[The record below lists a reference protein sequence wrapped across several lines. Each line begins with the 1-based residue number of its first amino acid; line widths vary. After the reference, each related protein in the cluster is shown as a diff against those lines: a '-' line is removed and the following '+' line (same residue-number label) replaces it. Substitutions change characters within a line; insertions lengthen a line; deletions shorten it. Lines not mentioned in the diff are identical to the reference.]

1 MYNLRE
7 RVGLRNM
14 RRVTK
19 IKIIIFIVLVF
30 LYNMLKQFVSPL
42 IANELAMNQMQN
54 TIDSNLWIQLYTY
67 ISNYSILIFIIITI
81 LFFSKDIVNLI
92 NKNNNKK
99 ENQDEEI

>member
-1 MYNLRE
+1 
-7 RVGLRNM
+7 M

-54 TIDSNLWIQLYTY
+54 TIDSNSWIQLYTY
-67 ISNYSILIFIIITI
+67 FSNYSVLIFIVIAI
-81 LFFSKDIVNLI
+81 LLFNKDIVNLI
-92 NKNNNKK
+92 NKNNKK

>member
-1 MYNLRE
+1 
-7 RVGLRNM
+7 M

-67 ISNYSILIFIIITI
+67 FSNYSVLIFIVIAI
-81 LFFSKDIVNLI
+81 LLFNKDIVNLI

>member
-1 MYNLRE
+1 
-7 RVGLRNM
+7 M

-67 ISNYSILIFIIITI
+67 ISNYSILIFIIIAI

>member
-1 MYNLRE
+1 
-7 RVGLRNM
+7 M
-14 RRVTK
+14 RRVIK

-42 IANELAMNQMQN
+42 IANSLAMNQIQN
-54 TIDSNLWIQLYTY
+54 TVDSNLWIQLYTY
-67 ISNYSILIFIIITI
+67 FSNYSVLIFIVIAI
-81 LFFSKDIVNLI
+81 LLFNKDIVNLI

>member
-1 MYNLRE
+1 MKK
-7 RVGLRNM
+7 
-14 RRVTK
+14 VTK

-67 ISNYSILIFIIITI
+67 FSNYSILIFIIIAI
-81 LFFSKDIVNLI
+81 LLFNKDIVNLI
-92 NKNNNKK
+92 NKNNNNKK

>member
-1 MYNLRE
+1 
-7 RVGLRNM
+7 M

-42 IANELAMNQMQN
+42 IANSLAINQMQN

-67 ISNYSILIFIIITI
+67 FSNYSVLIFIIIVI
-81 LFFSKDIVNLI
+81 LFFNKDIVSLI
-92 NKNNNKK
+92 NKNKK
-99 ENQDEEI
+99 EQKEQNDEEN

>member
-1 MYNLRE
+1 
-7 RVGLRNM
+7 M

-54 TIDSNLWIQLYTY
+54 IVDSNLWIQLYTY
-67 ISNYSILIFIIITI
+67 FSNYSVLIFIVIAI
-81 LFFSKDIVNLI
+81 LLFNKDIVNLI
-92 NKNNNKK
+92 NKNKNEQK
-99 ENQDEEI
+99 EQNDEEN

>member
-1 MYNLRE
+1 
-7 RVGLRNM
+7 M

-19 IKIIIFIVLVF
+19 IKIIIFNILVF

>member
-1 MYNLRE
+1 
-7 RVGLRNM
+7 M

-67 ISNYSILIFIIITI
+67 FSNYSVLIFIVIAI
-81 LFFSKDIVNLI
+81 LLFNKDIMNLI
-92 NKNNNKK
+92 NKNKK
-99 ENQDEEI
+99 EQKE

>member
-1 MYNLRE
+1 
-7 RVGLRNM
+7 M

-42 IANELAMNQMQN
+42 IANKLAMNQMQN

-67 ISNYSILIFIIITI
+67 FSNYSVLIFIVIAI
-81 LFFSKDIVNLI
+81 LLFNKDIVNLI

>member
-1 MYNLRE
+1 
-7 RVGLRNM
+7 M

-42 IANELAMNQMQN
+42 IANSLAMNQMQN

-67 ISNYSILIFIIITI
+67 FSNYSVLIFIVIAI
-81 LFFSKDIVNLI
+81 LLFNKDIVNLI

>member
-1 MYNLRE
+1 
-7 RVGLRNM
+7 M

-19 IKIIIFIVLVF
+19 IKIIIFIILVF

>member
-1 MYNLRE
+1 
-7 RVGLRNM
+7 M

-54 TIDSNLWIQLYTY
+54 TIDSNSWIQLYTY
-67 ISNYSILIFIIITI
+67 FSNYSVLIFIVIAI
-81 LFFSKDIVNLI
+81 LLFNKDIMNLI
-92 NKNNNKK
+92 NKNKK
-99 ENQDEEI
+99 EQKE

>member
-1 MYNLRE
+1 
-7 RVGLRNM
+7 M

-67 ISNYSILIFIIITI
+67 ISNYSILIFIIIKI

>member
-1 MYNLRE
+1 
-7 RVGLRNM
+7 M